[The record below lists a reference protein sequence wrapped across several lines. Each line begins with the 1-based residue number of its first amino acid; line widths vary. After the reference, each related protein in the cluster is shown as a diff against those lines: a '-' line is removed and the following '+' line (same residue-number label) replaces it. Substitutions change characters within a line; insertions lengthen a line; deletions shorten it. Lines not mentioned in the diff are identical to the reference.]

1 MREQM
6 LVQPVVIMRVLM
18 DVDDRL
24 GSAGGLRKTARG
36 EGTEA
41 SGQEGAT

>member
-24 GSAGGLRKTARG
+24 GGAGGLRGTARR

-41 SGQEGAT
+41 GGQEGAA